1 MQILG
6 RSPIGGSWRGLLSCR
21 GKSAYPPDSFLGF
34 SNQIH

>member
-1 MQILG
+1 MQISEHSPLG
-6 RSPIGGSWRGLLSCR
+6 ESWRGLLFCR

>member
-1 MQILG
+1 MQISG
-6 RSPIGGSWRGLLSCR
+6 RSPIEGSWRGLLSCR